1 MTQTNYNGNATINPS
16 VDDDEINFSDLVK
29 TLIKNKKVVF
39 ITTLVILLASIAY
52 VLLVTPVY
60 KAKVSYLPPTL
71 GDVAPLRIPA
81 NTNGEQNITEK
92 DVDLAKKIYTEFEK
106 NLNSLKLRREIF
118 DKMNLLPLLKK
129 EANEQTNVEAVF
141 NKFNEKISIEK
152 PQAKKD
158 MPAVPALH
166 LTLTGSEPQFIADIL
181 NQISDHVQSTT
192 KQEAIRDILEQ
203 VSFKKSQL
211 TREINEL
218 RSKAERQK
226 NDMITKLQEADQVE
240 REKLEDQIKTLRDSA
255 KTKRM
260 DQITVLTE
268 AAKIAESIGLVEKS
282 ALLENAAITTNE
294 RNAFYTEVN
303 TQPQPLYL
311 RGSKAL
317 RSEIKELTERSSDDP
332 FIPGLRDL
340 QDKIELLKTNR
351 QIEALKLRK
360 DNDPFIETLRDKESE
375 LAILEAFKIDP
386 NQVRVVTLDQAAYP
400 PEQRESPK
408 RAKIVALGAIAGLFL
423 GIIAAFMVNFWQS
436 LRLEDEGKA

>member
-1 MTQTNYNGNATINPS
+1 MAQVTYHDNTVVNASTE
-16 VDDDEINFSDLVK
+16 DDEINFSDLVK
-29 TLIKNKKVVF
+29 TIIRYWKIAVI
-39 ITTLVILLASIAY
+39 ITAAILLGSLVY

-60 KAKVSYLPPTL
+60 KAKVSYLPPTF
-71 GDVAPLRIPA
+71 GDVAPLRIP
-81 NTNGEQNITEK
+81 TSSDQNITEK
-92 DVDLAKKIYTEFEK
+92 DLDLAKKIYMDFEK

-118 DKMNLLPLLKK
+118 DKMNLLPLLNKN
-129 EANEQTNVEAVF
+129 ANEQTNIEAVF
-141 NKFNEKISIEK
+141 NKFNEKITIEK
-152 PQAKKD
+152 PIAKKD
-158 MPAVPALH
+158 GPVVPAIH
-166 LTLTGSEPQFIADIL
+166 LTLKGSDPQFLADVL
-181 NQISDHVQSTT
+181 NQISDHVQATT
-192 KQEAIRDILEQ
+192 KQEVIRDISEQ
-203 VSFKKSQL
+203 VSFKKAQL

-226 NDMITKLQEADQVE
+226 NDMITKLQETDQVE

-282 ALLENAAITTNE
+282 ALLENTAITTE

-317 RSEIKELTERSSDDP
+317 QSEIKELTERRSDDP

-340 QDKIELLKTNR
+340 EDKVALLKTNP
-351 QIEALKLRK
+351 QVEALKLRK
-360 DNDPFIETLRDKESE
+360 DNDAFIETLRDKESE

-386 NQVRVVTLDQAAYP
+386 NQVKVASLDQAAYP
-400 PEQRESPK
+400 PETRESPK
-408 RAKIVALGAIAGLFL
+408 RTKIIAFGAIIGLFL
-423 GIIAAFMVNFWQS
+423 GIMAAFMVNFWHS
-436 LRLEDEGKA
+436 LRLEDAGKAE

>member
-1 MTQTNYNGNATINPS
+1 
-16 VDDDEINFSDLVK
+16 
-29 TLIKNKKVVF
+29 
-39 ITTLVILLASIAY
+39 
-52 VLLVTPVY
+52 
-60 KAKVSYLPPTL
+60 
-71 GDVAPLRIPA
+71 
-81 NTNGEQNITEK
+81 
-92 DVDLAKKIYTEFEK
+92 
-106 NLNSLKLRREIF
+106 
-118 DKMNLLPLLKK
+118 
-129 EANEQTNVEAVF
+129 
-141 NKFNEKISIEK
+141 
-152 PQAKKD
+152 
-158 MPAVPALH
+158 
-166 LTLTGSEPQFIADIL
+166 
-181 NQISDHVQSTT
+181 
-192 KQEAIRDILEQ
+192 
-203 VSFKKSQL
+203 
-211 TREINEL
+211 
-218 RSKAERQK
+218 
-226 NDMITKLQEADQVE
+226 
-240 REKLEDQIKTLRDSA
+240 
-255 KTKRM
+255 
-260 DQITVLTE
+260 
-268 AAKIAESIGLVEKS
+268 
-282 ALLENAAITTNE
+282 
-294 RNAFYTEVN
+294 VN